1 MGGVTPLPRYGP
13 HMSATARAD
22 TDRSGTGATRGQVF
36 AWGLW
41 DWGSAA
47 YNAVILTFVFS
58 VYLTDQVGDDLP
70 GNVSA
75 NSWLGY
81 SIGAAGLLIALMAP
95 VIGQRSD
102 AAGRRM
108 FATGLWTALTIATMA
123 GLFFVVDDWHYLW
136 LGLLLLGA
144 GSIFFEL
151 ASVSYNALLTQVST
165 PATIGRISG
174 FGWAMGYLGGIVL
187 LLAVYLGFIAGDG
200 GLLGV
205 PTEAGFNIR
214 LVALVAAAWFAVFAV
229 PMFLV
234 VPEPP
239 RRPAA
244 ISRRLGVVGSYK
256 ALFADLRA
264 LYRTSPHTVYFLG
277 ASALFRDG
285 LAAVFTFGAV
295 LAVTVYGVGA
305 GDVLIFGVV
314 ANVTSALGAIV
325 AGRIDDRTGPKAVVL
340 GSLAGML
347 VTGVILLFVSGPT
360 MFWIFGLILT
370 LFVGPAQ
377 SSSRTYLARLA
388 PAGHEGQLF
397 GLYAT
402 TGRAVSFLAPTLVGV
417 FTTAFGSD
425 RAGMIGIL
433 LVLALGMLA
442 LWPVRPPRSGGVTA
456 PAHPGSTGDAIG
468 G

>member
-1 MGGVTPLPRYGP
+1 VL
-13 HMSATARAD
+13 
-22 TDRSGTGATRGQVF
+22 
-36 AWGLW
+36 AWSLW

-70 GNVSA
+70 GGVSA

-95 VIGQRSD
+95 VLGQRAD
-102 AAGRRM
+102 AAGRRK
-108 FATGLWTALTIATMA
+108 FATGVWTALTIVTMA
-123 GLFFVVDDWHYLW
+123 GLFFVADDWHYLW

-151 ASVSYNALLTQVST
+151 ASVSYNAVLTQVST
-165 PATIGRISG
+165 PATIGRVSG

-187 LLAVYLGFIAGDG
+187 LLAVYLGFVVGDG

-205 PTEAGFNIR
+205 PTENGFDIR
-214 LVALVAAAWFAVFAV
+214 LIALVAAAWFLVFAV

-234 VPEPP
+234 VPEVAPRSDQPLDSPAPP
-239 RRPAA
+239 APQAPPAA
-244 ISRRLGVVGSYK
+244 IPRGLGVVASYK
-256 ALFADLRA
+256 ALFADLRS
-264 LYRTSPHTVYFLG
+264 LYRASPHTVYFLG

-285 LAAVFTFGAV
+285 LAAIFTFGAV
-295 LAVTVYGVGA
+295 LAVTVYGIGA
-305 GDVLIFGVV
+305 GDVLIFGVA
-314 ANVTSALGAIV
+314 ANIVSALGALV
-325 AGRIDDRTGPKAVVL
+325 AGRIDDRVGPKAVVV
-340 GSLAGML
+340 GSLIGML
-347 VTGVILLFVSGPT
+347 ATGVVLLFVSGPT

-388 PAGHEGQLF
+388 PPGHEGQLF

-417 FTTAFGSD
+417 FTALFASD

-433 LVLALGMLA
+433 LVLAIGLVA
-442 LWPVRPPRSGGVTA
+442 LWPVHPPARTA
-456 PAHPGSTGDAIG
+456 
-468 G
+468 